1 MSTEAVVETTKKHR
15 PRKEKLQP
23 TKVRDALFNLMR
35 ELEIK
40 KIFGNVGSTEEPLLQ
55 NFPSDFEYILSLQ
68 ESVAVAMADAYSQ
81 VTGKPVVV
89 NLHTAA
95 GSGNAM
101 GNIETAWYNR
111 TPMIITAGQHVRTML
126 VHEPYLTNKNPYQQA
141 LPWVKWSYEPAT
153 AEDVPAAFLR
163 AYVTAIQA
171 PAGPVYLSLPMDD
184 MDHECLQLPL
194 PRKIEPRLSAGKDVL
209 QPVAEALAVAKRPVL
224 VIGGALDQ
232 TGGWYGGI
240 ALAEKLNAAVMAP
253 PFEGRPGFPET
264 HRLFQGELLS
274 AAASVC
280 KQLQGYDLVVVIG
293 APVFRYYPWSRGEYL
308 PKGTRL
314 IHITDNPEEA
324 ARAVAGDSILSD
336 PARACATLVEL
347 LPNATRSAPEP
358 RTPTPVPEVKEKIT
372 ADYLYYT
379 VAKLRPKNSV
389 ITQESLSSLGP
400 LRDRLP
406 TSEPRS
412 FFSMFSGVL
421 GYGLPAACGVA
432 LAERDLRTNRKVIS
446 LQGDG
451 ATQYVIQAFWN
462 AAQQKLP
469 ILFIILRNHEYG
481 ILKSF
486 SEYLVAP
493 NVPGFDLPGID
504 TVQLAKGYG
513 CDGDYV
519 SKPAELEAAIKKGLA
534 AKGPYVLQVEVDAAV
549 PALLG
554 KVGPKTQY
562 SAIH

>member
-1 MSTEAVVETTKKHR
+1 MTHVAAPKELR
-15 PRKEKLQP
+15 PG
-23 TKVRDALFNLMR
+23 KVRDALFDLMR
-35 ELEIK
+35 QLGIS
-40 KIFGNVGSTEEPLLQ
+40 KIFGNVGSTEEPFLQ

-81 VTGKPVVV
+81 ATGKPVVV

-95 GSGNAM
+95 GSGNGM

-111 TPMIITAGQHVRTML
+111 TPMIVTAGQHVRTML
-126 VHEPYLTNKNPYQQA
+126 VHEPYLTNKNPTLQA
-141 LPWVKWSYEPAT
+141 MPWVKWSYEPAT
-153 AEDVPAAFLR
+153 AEDVPASFLR
-163 AYVTAIQA
+163 AYATAIQA

-184 MDHECLQLPL
+184 MDHECSQLPP
-194 PRKIEPRLSAGKDVL
+194 PRQIEPRLSAGKDVL
-209 QPVAEALAVAKRPVL
+209 KSVADALSAAQRPML

-232 TGGWYGGI
+232 TGGWRDGI

-264 HRLFQGELLS
+264 HPLFQGELLS

-293 APVFRYYPWSRGEYL
+293 APVFRYYPWSRSEYL

-324 ARAVAGDSILSD
+324 ARAVAGDSIICD

-347 LPNATRSAPEP
+347 LPKATRQAPKPLAPLPAPEVGE
-358 RTPTPVPEVKEKIT
+358 TIT

-379 VAKLRPKNSV
+379 VARLRPENSV
-389 ITQESLSSLGP
+389 IAQESLSSLGS
-400 LRDRLP
+400 LKDRLR

-432 LAERDLRTNRKVIS
+432 LAERDLGTDRKVIS

-462 AAQQKLP
+462 AAQLKLP
-469 ILFIILRNHEYG
+469 ILFIILRNHEYC

-486 SEYLVAP
+486 SEYLVSP
-493 NVPGFDLPGID
+493 DVPGFDLPGID
-504 TVQLAKGYG
+504 TVLLAKGYG

-519 SKPAELEAAIKKGLA
+519 SKPEELEAAIKKGLA
-534 AKGPYVLQVEVDAAV
+534 ANGPYVLQVEVDPKV
-549 PALLG
+549 PLLLG

-562 SAIH
+562 AVIE

>member
-1 MSTEAVVETTKKHR
+1 MSNVDAVSDLQGAKRIR
-15 PRKEKLQP
+15 PG
-23 TKVRDALFNLMR
+23 KVRDVLFDLMR
-35 ELEIK
+35 QLGIT
-40 KIFGNVGSTEEPLLQ
+40 KIFGNVGSTEEPFLQ

-68 ESVAVAMADAYSQ
+68 ESVVVATADAYSQ
-81 VTGKPVVV
+81 ATGKPVVV

-95 GSGNAM
+95 GSGHGM

-126 VHEPYLTNKNPYQQA
+126 VHEPYLTNKNPILQA
-141 LPWVKWSYEPAT
+141 MPWVKWSYEPAT

-163 AYVTAIQA
+163 AYITAMQA

-184 MDHECLQLPL
+184 MDHECLQPPQL
-194 PRKIEPRLSAGKDVL
+194 RQIEPRLSAGKDVL
-209 QPVAEALAVAKRPVL
+209 QPVADALAAAKRPVL

-232 TGGWYGGI
+232 TGGWHDGI

-264 HRLFQGELLS
+264 HPLYQGQLLS

-280 KQLQGYDLVVVIG
+280 KQLEGYDLVVVIG

-308 PKGTRL
+308 PGGTRL
-314 IHITDNPEEA
+314 IHITDNPEET
-324 ARAVAGDSILSD
+324 ARAVIGDSVVCD

-347 LPNATRSAPEP
+347 LPRAVRNAP
-358 RTPTPVPEVKEKIT
+358 RPLAQLPPPPATDTIT
-372 ADYLYYT
+372 ADLLYYT
-379 VAKLRPKNSV
+379 VARLRPKDAI
-389 ITQESLSSLGP
+389 ITQESLSSLGQ
-400 LRDRLP
+400 LKERLP

-421 GYGLPAACGVA
+421 GYGLPAASGVA
-432 LAERDLRTNRKVIS
+432 LAERDLGTNRKVIA

-462 AAQQKLP
+462 AAQLKLP
-469 ILFIILRNHEYG
+469 ILFIILRNHEYC

-486 SEYLVAP
+486 SDYLVAP
-493 NVPGFDLPGID
+493 GVPGFDLPGID

-513 CDGDYV
+513 CEGGYV
-519 SKPAELEAAIKKGLA
+519 SAPAELEAAIRKGLA
-534 AKGPYVLQVEVDAAV
+534 SKGPYVLEVEVDPSV
-549 PALLG
+549 PVLLG

-562 SAIH
+562 SLIE

>member
-1 MSTEAVVETTKKHR
+1 MA
-15 PRKEKLQP
+15 
-23 TKVRDALFNLMR
+23 KVRDVLFDLMR
-35 ELEIK
+35 ELGMT
-40 KIFGNVGSTEEPLLQ
+40 KIFGNVGSTEEPMLQ

-81 VTGKPVVV
+81 ATGKPVHV

-95 GSGNAM
+95 GSGNGM

-126 VHEPYLTNKNPYQQA
+126 VHEPYLTNKNPHLQA
-141 LPWVKWSYEPAT
+141 LPWVKWSYEPAV

-163 AYVTAIQA
+163 AYLTATLA

-184 MDHECLQLPL
+184 MDKECLQLPL
-194 PRKIEPRLSAGKDVL
+194 SRKTEPRLSAGRDVL
-209 QPVAEALAVAKRPVL
+209 QPVAEALAAAKRPVL

-232 TGGWYGGI
+232 TGGWHNGI
-240 ALAEKLNAAVMAP
+240 ALAEKLNAAVMEA

-264 HRLFQGELLS
+264 HPLFQGELLS
-274 AAASVC
+274 AASSVC

-314 IHITDNPEEA
+314 IQITDSSEEI
-324 ARAVAGDSILSD
+324 ARAVAGDGILCD

-347 LPNATRSAPEP
+347 LPKATRKAPEP
-358 RTPTPVPEVKEKIT
+358 RRPLPAPEVKEKIT
-372 ADYLYYT
+372 ADYVYYT

-400 LRDRLP
+400 LKDRLP

-432 LAERDLRTNRKVIS
+432 LAERDLGTNRKVIS

-451 ATQYVIQAFWN
+451 ATQYTIQAFWN
-462 AAQQKLP
+462 AAQRKLP
-469 ILFIILRNHEYG
+469 ILFIIFRNHEYC

-519 SKPAELEAAIKKGLA
+519 SKPAELEAAIEKGIA
-534 AKGPYVLQVEVDAAV
+534 VKGPYVLQVEVDATV
-549 PALLG
+549 PVLLG

-562 SAIH
+562 STIE